1 MPHVGWR
8 IVRPRGVRLTA
19 AGAQAVN
26 DDETKEALELALSRA
41 RMATEAKSK
50 TGFAKHAAKVIDLAT
65 KSADLV
71 PKALLAL
78 GVLAKLF
85 GA

>member
-1 MPHVGWR
+1 MAEIGKDPV
-8 IVRPRGVRLTA
+8 L
-19 AGAQAVN
+19 

-41 RMATEAKSK
+41 RMATEAKRK

>member
-1 MPHVGWR
+1 M
-8 IVRPRGVRLTA
+8 A
-19 AGAQAVN
+19 A
-26 DDETKEALELALSRA
+26 
-41 RMATEAKSK
+41 EAKNK
-50 TGFAKHAAKVIDLAT
+50 TGFAEHVAKVIDLAT

-78 GVLAKLF
+78 GALAKLF